1 MRDFRNGV
9 KLGVNED
16 DYQAALQEYPDGLVI
31 SLNRN
36 QDGEYSLHIA
46 TCGTL
51 SFDLAAKNQDSRAGK
66 LFFRDQLNSTLG
78 LRPITMSNANG

>member
-1 MRDFRNGV
+1 MIKF
-9 KLGVNED
+9 NED

-36 QDGEYSLHIA
+36 KDGEYSLHIA

-66 LFFRDQLNSTLG
+66 LIFRDQTE
-78 LRPITMSNANG
+78 LRSEEHTSELQSRSDLE